1 MIGGYLGTL
10 VDPQHGACTVYG
22 GRCRSGRGRACRHL
36 RRAAVFR
43 ADESGRRDRVD
54 GVELRHLDATRAD
67 SDPGPAAPH
76 LFLPGARDRRAARV
90 LVPADKDRSSH
101 HAGLRAWTSGSRS
114 ARALSH
120 ALRPRTARHHRQSR
134 RGASRRHRCQDGR
147 AACFRRR
154 VGSRRSCRLP
164 RARRRSADH
173 ADVRDVGDAERP
185 DRHDD
190 RRARLGSGRGRGR
203 VVARRGGGAQPMVL
217 RAPDTAISWPMWF
230 CSRFWCCVRADCLAA
245 PPKPPRR

>member
-1 MIGGYLGTL
+1 MIDLVQNTIDGVMIGSSYGLLALGFTVIFGVMRRLNLSYGPSIMIGGYLGTL
-10 VDPQHGACTVYG
+10 LYLQLRRWSACG
-22 GRCRSGRGRACRHL
+22 GGCRSGRGRACRHL

-54 GVELRHLDATRAD
+54 GVELRHLDAARAD

-120 ALRPRTARHHRQSR
+120 ALWPRTARHHRQSR
-134 RGASRRHRCQDGR
+134 CGASRRHRCQDGR

-154 VGSRRSCRLP
+154 VGDRRQLPASSCSPSISRSRRCSGCG
-164 RARRRSADH
+164 RR
-173 ADVRDVGDAERP
+173 
-185 DRHDD
+185 
-190 RRARLGSGRGRGR
+190 
-203 VVARRGGGAQPMVL
+203 
-217 RAPDTAISWPMWF
+217 
-230 CSRFWCCVRADCLAA
+230 
-245 PPKPPRR
+245 